1 MRYFLIGLFA
11 MIFLVIFIAGFRGDL
26 SRSRPIEIFPD
37 MDRQP
42 KVRPQAPNLFDT
54 IYGGGEVKSDG
65 RGSRLP
71 FKGTIAR
78 GVSFESVPINT
89 GRKIDSNDWIEVNP
103 IEVNADTLNRGKE
116 RYEIYCAP
124 CHGKAG
130 DGNGITAQ
138 YNLVAASLHQQRLV
152 QIEDGYIFDVLK
164 NGYNF
169 TTNSLGIASYRM
181 PAYDSKMSNEDL
193 WHLVSYLRALQYSQ
207 LGEVKE

>member
-1 MRYFLIGLFA
+1 

-89 GRKIDSNDWIEVNP
+89 GRKIDSNDFP
-103 IEVNADTLNRGKE
+103 R
-116 RYEIYCAP
+116 
-124 CHGKAG
+124 CHYLS
-130 DGNGITAQ
+130 I
-138 YNLVAASLHQQRLV
+138 S
-152 QIEDGYIFDVLK
+152 VL
-164 NGYNF
+164 
-169 TTNSLGIASYRM
+169 
-181 PAYDSKMSNEDL
+181 MSFSD
-193 WHLVSYLRALQYSQ
+193 
-207 LGEVKE
+207 KII